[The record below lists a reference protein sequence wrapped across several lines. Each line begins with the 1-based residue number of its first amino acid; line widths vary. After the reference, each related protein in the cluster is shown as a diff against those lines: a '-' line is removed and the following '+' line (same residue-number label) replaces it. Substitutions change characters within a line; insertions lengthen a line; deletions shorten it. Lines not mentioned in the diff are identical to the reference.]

1 PRSWCRPP
9 SMTRAVQRRCHRAR
23 ARKSRDARARTI
35 VSASFCP
42 SALSPNRTAAVAS
55 LQNTRSRA
63 RPRAGR
69 RMLRKASIPVLR
81 QQIDRIDDQLLRLL
95 SRRAELEL
103 AIAEQKVRSNSEVYA
118 PAREKGVL
126 ERLARGNRGPL
137 PAYLVPE
144 ATFTHL
150 AARQQF
156 GAAADYLAAASVAD
170 VFHEVE
176 SERADLGV
184 VPVENSTEGMVA
196 HTLDLLADSPLQIG
210 AEISLAVR
218 HNLLARAG
226 TSMKGIDRIVAHPQ
240 ALAQCRRWLAEHLP
254 AVPTEA
260 EASNARAAERA
271 RAEEGTA
278 AIAGEAAA
286 ETYGLAVLSRA
297 INDEPGN
304 LTRFVV
310 LAARDAARPT
320 GDDKTSILFSVRDE
334 VGILARMLKPF
345 AAHGI
350 DLIKI
355 ESRPL
360 RGRPWEYVFYLDLK
374 GHRRER
380 RVEQALAEVGR
391 GATRLKVLG
400 SYPAARPEG

>member
-1 PRSWCRPP
+1 MLGHARSSLPRFARPLCRQIAPRPLQVCKTPGRGLDHAPGAACCARPRFP
-9 SMTRAVQRRCHRAR
+9 SSGSRSTGSTTSCCASSADAPSSRSRSPSRRRAATPRCTRRRAR
-23 ARKSRDARARTI
+23 RVCSSAWRARTG
-35 VSASFCP
+35 VRCPRTWCGRSSA
-42 SALSPNRTAAVAS
+42 
-55 LQNTRSRA
+55 RSS
-63 RPRAGR
+63 RPRAASSSASASRTWGPR
-69 RMLRKASIPVLR
+69 RLSRT
-81 QQIDRIDDQLLRLL
+81 
-95 SRRAELEL
+95 SRRA
-103 AIAEQKVRSNSEVYA
+103 SSS
-118 PAREKGVL
+118 AR
-126 ERLARGNRGPL
+126 P
-137 PAYLVPE
+137 P
-144 ATFTHL
+144 T
-150 AARQQF
+150 
-156 GAAADYLAAASVAD
+156 
-170 VFHEVE
+170 
-176 SERADLGV
+176 
-184 VPVENSTEGMVA
+184 
-196 HTLDLLADSPLQIG
+196 
-210 AEISLAVR
+210 
-218 HNLLARAG
+218 
-226 TSMKGIDRIVAHPQ
+226 
-240 ALAQCRRWLAEHLP
+240 QCRRWLAEHLP

-400 SYPAARPEG
+400 SYPAAPPEG

>member
-1 PRSWCRPP
+1 MPREL
-9 SMTRAVQRRCHRAR
+9 RAKAPR
-23 ARKSRDARARTI
+23 ARARTI
-35 VSASFCP
+35 VVASFCP
-42 SALSPNRTAAVAS
+42 SVLSPNRTAPAAS
-55 LQNTRSRA
+55 LQNTGSQV
-63 RPRAGR
+63 RPRAER
-69 RMLRKASIPVLR
+69 RMLRKASIPALR

-95 SRRAELEL
+95 SRRAELAL
-103 AIAEQKVRSNSEVYA
+103 AIAEQKARSNAEVYA
-118 PAREKGVL
+118 PGREKGVL
-126 ERLARGNRGPL
+126 ERLARANPGPL
-137 PAYLVPE
+137 PAPLVRAIFREIISASRSLEQRLRIAYLGPE

-156 GAAADYLAAASVAD
+156 GAGAEYLPATSVAD

-176 SERADLGV
+176 SARADLGV

-196 HTLDLLADSPLQIG
+196 HTLDLLADSPLQIC
-210 AEISLAVR
+210 AEISLPVR
-218 HNLLARAG
+218 HNLLARDG
-226 TSMKGIDRIVAHPQ
+226 TGLGGITRVVAHPQ
-240 ALAQCRRWLAEHLP
+240 ALAQCRRWLAVHLP
-254 AVPTEA
+254 AVP
-260 EASNARAAERA
+260 ERA
-271 RAEEGTA
+271 RAEQGVA

-286 ETYGLAVLSRA
+286 DTYGLAVFARA

-310 LAARDAARPT
+310 LAPHDTPRPT

-380 RVEQALAEVGR
+380 RVQQALAEVER

-400 SYPAARPEG
+400 SYPAAPAEG